1 MAYRN
6 YKDQIEFLPTIQHET
21 KIALKNYPI
30 PSTSDCNRNRDNRDF
45 LQSGSLLHLDYGRK
59 LDQETASTNPLYALS
74 DILRFVAASE
84 LQFLNMLATKIA
96 KEMDLTILLQQ
107 QNSTI
112 ANLLYN
118 RQILESHIQRI
129 EENIRFIEAQV
140 NLSQSRTPKADA
152 AIESIQKDFQALTS
166 RAKSL
171 MAQYDLGMTIIMNNA
186 TIRESQR
193 AILQAEGV
201 ANLTRLAFIFIPSSF
216 TASLFGMNVKQ
227 FDPGASVEIWLYFVI
242 TVPVMLI
249 ATLFLTTD
257 VTGWCR
263 SLFSWAI
270 GIGRKKKRTNSFP

>member
-1 MAYRN
+1 MSYCN
-6 YKDQIEFLPTIQHET
+6 Y
-21 KIALKNYPI
+21 
-30 PSTSDCNRNRDNRDF
+30 NRDNGDF

-59 LDQETASTNPLYALS
+59 LDQETAITNPLYALS
-74 DILRFVAASE
+74 DILRFAATSE

-96 KEMDLTILLQQ
+96 KEMDPTILVQQ
-107 QNSTI
+107 ANPTV
-112 ANLLYN
+112 ANLLYS

-129 EENIRFIEAQV
+129 EENIQFIEAQGS
-140 NLSQSRTPKADA
+140 LSQSRTPKADA
-152 AIESIQKDFQALTS
+152 TIESVLKDFQALTS

-171 MAQYDLGMTIIMNNA
+171 SAQCDRGMTIIMNNA

-201 ANLTRLAFIFIPSSF
+201 AKLTRLAFIFVPSSF

-227 FDPGASVEIWLYFVI
+227 FGTGASVEIWLYFVI
-242 TVPVMLI
+242 TVPIMLI

-257 VTGWCR
+257 VAGYCR

-270 GIGRKKKRTNSFP
+270 RRKKIRTNSFPL